1 MSNPK
6 ISQPVF
12 FILIFFI
19 AICSFPVA
27 GFAQNE
33 QSEHIKKSLAII
45 PFEIISQDDISYIQS
60 GVSRMLYS
68 RLEWKNR
75 IILVDKNTVLK
86 HIKQI
91 NTENPNHIIKK
102 IAGLTNSDYVLTG
115 SIIYFSNAFSIDTK
129 IYDIKN
135 KQYITFFEQ
144 SRIIDDI
151 IPKLN
156 AVTARINKKVFDRKT
171 TAWENLA
178 NQEKEKALQWQRQNP
193 EKMMPAIPKG
203 EQKEKSSI
211 WKIWEYL

>member
-6 ISQPVF
+6 YSQPVIY
-12 FILIFFI
+12 ILLVFLV
-19 AICSFPVA
+19 ICSLPVA

-33 QSEHIKKSLAII
+33 QSEQVKKSLAII
-45 PFEIISQDDISYIQS
+45 PFEIISQDDITYIQS

-68 RLEWKNR
+68 RLEWKDR
-75 IILVDKNTVLK
+75 VSLVEKNSVLK
-86 HIKQI
+86 HMETI
-91 NTENPNHIIKK
+91 NTENPNQIIKK
-102 IAGLTNSDYVLTG
+102 IADLTNCDYVLTG

-135 KQYITFFEQ
+135 RQYITFFEQ
-144 SRIIDDI
+144 SKIIDDI

-156 AVTARINKKVFDRKT
+156 AVTARINKKVFNRKT

-193 EKMMPAIPKG
+193 EKLMPSIPRG

>member
-6 ISQPVF
+6 FSQSVI
-12 FILIFFI
+12 FILMIFI
-19 AICSFPVA
+19 TIYSFPVA
-27 GFAQNE
+27 GFAQSE
-33 QSEHIKKSLAII
+33 QSEHLKKYLAII
-45 PFEIISQDDISYIQS
+45 PFEIISGDDITYIQS

-75 IILVDKNTVLK
+75 VTLVKKNSVLK
-86 HIKQI
+86 HIETI
-91 NTENPNHIIKK
+91 NSENPNQIIKK
-102 IAGLTNSDYVLTG
+102 IADLTNCDYVLTG
-115 SIIYFSNAFSIDTK
+115 SIIHFSNAFSIDAK

-135 KQYITFFEQ
+135 RQYSTFFEQ

>member
-6 ISQPVF
+6 YSQPVIY
-12 FILIFFI
+12 ILLVFLV
-19 AICSFPVA
+19 ICSLPVA

-33 QSEHIKKSLAII
+33 QSEQVKKSLAII
-45 PFEIISQDDISYIQS
+45 PFEIISQDDITYIQS

-68 RLEWKNR
+68 RLEWKDR
-75 IILVDKNTVLK
+75 VSLVEKNSVLK
-86 HIKQI
+86 HMETI
-91 NTENPNHIIKK
+91 NTENPNQIIKK
-102 IAGLTNSDYVLTG
+102 IADLTNCDYVLTG

-135 KQYITFFEQ
+135 RQYITFFEQ

-156 AVTARINKKVFDRKT
+156 AVTARINKKVFNRKT

-193 EKMMPAIPKG
+193 EKLMPSIPRG

>member
-6 ISQPVF
+6 LSQPVIY
-12 FILIFFI
+12 ILII
-19 AICSFPVA
+19 LITICSFPVA
-27 GFAQNE
+27 GFTQNE
-33 QSEHIKKSLAII
+33 QSDQVKKSLAII
-45 PFEIISQDDISYIQS
+45 PFEVISQDDIKYIQS

-75 IILVDKNTVLK
+75 VTLVEKNSVLK
-86 HIKQI
+86 HIETI
-91 NTENPNHIIKK
+91 NTENPNQMIKK
-102 IAGLTNSDYVLTG
+102 IADLTNCDYVLTG
-115 SIIYFSNAFSIDTK
+115 SIIHFSNAFSIDTK
-129 IYDIKN
+129 IYDIK
-135 KQYITFFEQ
+135 KRQYITFFEQ

-171 TAWENLA
+171 IAWDNLK

-193 EKMMPAIPKG
+193 ENLMPVIPKG